1 MPFNVK
7 KCKVRHFGNKKQVK
21 FVYSMAGV
29 NLEAVTME
37 RDLGI
42 MWSSDGKVSDQYVQ
56 ACRKANQV
64 LGMINRTMVNK
75 QPVIMTRLYKSL
87 VEYCTAVW
95 SPHYQKDM
103 LLVERV
109 QRWFTKS
116 IPSLRHL
123 SYSMRLTEL
132 AVWRLDER
140 RIRAD
145 LIQVYKMFHGPT
157 VPDVSA
163 FFTIADGRTRGHAFK
178 LAKPRCHLDVRRYFF
193 SDRVVDNWNALDEEA
208 VQAATLNH
216 LKKCIDHMRSNQM
229 GPFTD
234 VCSAGL

>member
-1 MPFNVK
+1 M
-7 KCKVRHFGNKKQVK
+7 HFGNKKQAK

-37 RDLGI
+37 RDFGI
-42 MWSSDGKVSDQYVQ
+42 MWSSDGKVSDQCVQ
-56 ACRKANQV
+56 ACRKANRV
-64 LGMINRTMVNK
+64 LGMINRTAVNK
-75 QPVIMTRLYKSL
+75 QPVIMTRLYKSLVLPL

-103 LLVERV
+103 LLVERI
-109 QRWFTKS
+109 QRRFTKS

-123 SYSMRLTEL
+123 SYSMRLKEL
-132 AVWRLDER
+132 ALWRLDER
-140 RIRAD
+140 RIHAD
-145 LIQVYKMFHGPT
+145 LIQVYKMFHGLT

-208 VQAATLNH
+208 VQA
-216 LKKCIDHMRSNQM
+216 
-229 GPFTD
+229 
-234 VCSAGL
+234 VGL